1 MEQKVLD
8 TGVKAGLSIVESS
21 LLGAFAVLCLTV
33 AVFCVVLTFRT
44 QNARVADQKA
54 LSEKLEALI
63 EKQADFNTKT
73 TSAIEKLNDSE
84 RQQVTL
90 LTELKLQMQN
100 ISLGLMTRGR
110 NS

>member
-1 MEQKVLD
+1 MEERVLD

-21 LLGAFAVLCLTV
+21 LLGAFAVLCMTL
-33 AVFCVVLTFRT
+33 AVFCVWLTFRT
-44 QNARVADQKA
+44 QNARISDQKA

-73 TSAIEKLNDSE
+73 TVAIEKLNESE

-90 LTELKLQMQN
+90 LTELKMVMSN
-100 ISLGLMTRGR
+100 ISMGLMGGRGT
-110 NS
+110 